1 MDYNDKKNI
10 LFSYKLFLLVTI
22 KIHFYNK
29 IDSQSNFSQK
39 TVNDCIIFNLL
50 PLFLKLVIKIEKT
63 TYRMKRINLT
73 SLALLTAL
81 SVCLSANAQT
91 VASYTGKKGKLS
103 EPELQR
109 WSHLDLAKDSVP
121 GMSVDKAYAELLKGK
136 KGVKVIVG
144 IVDSGVDIDHE
155 DLKSVIWTNKKEI
168 AGNGKDD
175 DKNGF
180 IDDIHGWNFL
190 GDVVHETLE
199 MTRIIKK
206 ADDGSAAYK
215 SALAA
220 YDKKY
225 DEALKGKELVDF
237 LMENDKA
244 IQTYL
249 KKESYTIE
257 DLNGI
262 VTTDPNLNRSKM
274 VGIQLITNS
283 GPNFR
288 SEIKEY
294 SDQIYNDLNYNLNK
308 EFDGRKAVGDNPEDI
323 KSTKYGNN
331 IVYGPDKEEALHGTH
346 VAGIIAQVRGNGIGG
361 DGVADNVE
369 IMAVRAV
376 PDGDE
381 YDKDIALAIR
391 YAVDNGAKV
400 INGSFGKSY
409 SPHKQWVYDAI
420 KYAEKKD
427 VLFVHAA
434 GNDGDNIDLP
444 EHANYPNDSEDNT
457 KEFASNVLTVGA
469 LNNQYGSNVI
479 APFSNYGTFNVDVFA
494 PGDEI
499 YATIP
504 NNKYKYLQGTS
515 MASPNAAGVAALIRS
530 YYPKLSAKQVK
541 QILMDSGTPLPADV
555 VLGENPNP
563 NTEPVAVP
571 SSKSSKSAKMVN
583 AYNALLMAE
592 KMSKK

>member
-1 MDYNDKKNI
+1 MKK
-10 LFSYKLFLLVTI
+10 
-22 KIHFYNK
+22 
-29 IDSQSNFSQK
+29 
-39 TVNDCIIFNLL
+39 
-50 PLFLKLVIKIEKT
+50 
-63 TYRMKRINLT
+63 IN
-73 SLALLTAL
+73 LTAL
-81 SVCLSANAQT
+81 SLLTTLSLCLSANAQT
-91 VASYTGKKGKLS
+91 STNYTAKKGKLS

-109 WSHLDLAKDSVP
+109 WSHLDLAKDSIP

-136 KGVKVIVG
+136 KNVKVIVAV
-144 IVDSGVDIDHE
+144 VDSGVDIDHE

-168 AGNGKDD
+168 AGNGIDD

-190 GDVVHETLE
+190 GNAGHETLE
-199 MTRIIKK
+199 MTRIVKK
-206 ADDGSAAYK
+206 GDDGSASYK
-215 SALAA
+215 SALAM
-220 YDKKY
+220 Y
-225 DEALKGKELVDF
+225 DEKFNKAMKDKQQVDF
-237 LMENDKA
+237 LTATDKS
-244 IQTYL
+244 IQKHL
-249 KKESYTIE
+249 NKEVYTIE

-262 VTTDPNLNRSKM
+262 VTTDPDLTKSKM
-274 VGIQLITNS
+274 IMTRILTNA
-283 GPNFR
+283 GPTFR
-288 SEIKEY
+288 SEIEEY
-294 SDQIYNDLNYNLNK
+294 SKYVYGQLDYNLNK
-308 EFDGRKAVGDNPEDI
+308 EFDGRKVVGDNPEDI
-323 KSTKYGNN
+323 KNTKYGNN

-346 VAGIIAQVRGNGIGG
+346 VAGIIAQVRGNNLGG
-361 DGVADNVE
+361 DGIASNVE

-409 SPHKQWVYDAI
+409 SPHKQWVFDAI

-434 GNDGDNIDLP
+434 GNDGENIDIDLN
-444 EHANYPNDSEDNT
+444 ANFPNDSEDNKT
-457 KEFASNVLTVGA
+457 EFASNVLTIGA
-469 LNNQYGSNVI
+469 LNNQYGENVI
-479 APFSNYGTFNVDVFA
+479 AGFSNYGTFNVDVFA

-530 YYPKLSAKQVK
+530 YYPKLTAKQVK
-541 QILMDSGTPLPADV
+541 QILMDSGTPLPAMV
-555 VLGENPNP
+555 VLGESQDP
-563 NTEPVAVP
+563 TKEPVAVA
-571 SSKSSKSAKMVN
+571 SSQSSKSAKMVN